1 MELDTLNSLLK
12 AHELELVIG
21 LETHVRLNTK
31 TKLFCSCPNEE
42 IDVPNHNICS
52 VCTGQMGVLPAVNKA
67 AIKKAIYFGKAVKST
82 FENDVISWDRKHYE
96 YPDNPKNIQITQ
108 FHNPIIPDGQVSC
121 YRNDG
126 SQFTVNLTQ
135 VHIEEDAAKLMHE
148 KHISLVDFNKAG
160 VPLIEIVTEPC
171 IRHIE
176 DASTYAQYIQ
186 RIVQNLKISEANLEK
201 GEFKSDV
208 SVSLRKKHTY
218 RLNPRTE
225 IKNLNSFKFM
235 VEALKEEV
243 EKQLDYYLEHKTFRP
258 EQTTVLWD
266 AELKQTKTMRKKEFE
281 ADYRFISEPDLPAVN
296 IKSEIDAIKID
307 NSTLPYAVETILI
320 KGGVLP
326 QDAKFFTADAMRS
339 KTFMTINNALQ
350 DPAFVA
356 KTLVNNIGANA
367 YEDIHDIN
375 HLIDI
380 FKLFKSEKI
389 TAVLVQN
396 AITAYLK
403 DRTFDYKTYFE
414 DHSISEEQITSTIEE
429 VIRNNEAI
437 VSAIKSGNQGK
448 AGILVGQVIKQIG
461 KGAPGKLIRERI
473 LEAISSKKLT
483 VSKSKELKAKI
494 QEPRAMSQGQKAKS
508 HEPKAKSQEL
518 KAKSHEPRTEN
529 PIIIKDHYR
538 THVASQL
545 SEDLIGEKVT
555 LSGWVSSVR
564 DHGEL
569 IFIALRDSSH
579 EIFQVCLSRESFP
592 NLYDVVKLKPE
603 SVISVTGTIVQRK
616 EDDYDPAL
624 RTGTIELET
633 VQLDILNLSKTLPFE
648 IKRATKTNEAVR
660 FEYKF
665 LDHRNASVRK
675 TIVNRH
681 KVIKRLR
688 DLLDSEGFLEI
699 ETPILSAGTDEGAR
713 EFIVPTRKQ
722 AGAFYTLPQAPQQF
736 KQMLMV
742 SGYEKYFQIAR
753 CFRDE
758 DSRGD
763 RQPEFTQLD
772 LEMAYASMQTIIDL
786 NTKLFNDIVTTI
798 YGKKW
803 ILHPFEVLTY
813 QQAMDAYGCDRPDL
827 RFGLKMQD
835 ITHIVKETTFQVFSK
850 PIEAGG
856 IVKCIKVSAAEQG
869 NKRLSKGQ
877 IEHLTAIAQ
886 HHGLGGLAY
895 IIVNENDLQSPII
908 KFLGEDIAIKII
920 ETTHAEVGDIVFF
933 SAADYATANKALDA
947 VRQEMGRLLKLIN
960 PKILKPAWVID
971 FPMFEKTDDGRW
983 TFTHNPFSMP
993 KISDIE
999 KHMNGNAHEMGTI
1012 IAQQYD
1018 LILNGYEIGGGSVRA
1033 HKPEIL
1039 EATYKNMGYDKAE
1052 MMKSVGTMY
1061 KAFHYGAPPH
1071 GGIAWG
1077 IDRLMMILEKK
1088 ASIREVMAFPKT
1100 GTSDDLLFGAPS
1112 PLSDKKV
1119 EEMNVKV
1126 IRK

>member
-1 MELDTLNSLLK
+1 MELEQLDAALK

-31 TKLFCSCPNEE
+31 TKLFCACPNQE
-42 IDVPNHNICS
+42 IEIPNENICS
-52 VCTGQMGVLPAVNKA
+52 VCTGQMGVLPAINKE
-67 AIKKAIYFGKAVKST
+67 AINKAIYFGKAVKSS
-82 FENDVISWDRKHYE
+82 FENEVISWDRKHYE

-121 YRNDG
+121 FRNDG

-148 KHISLVDFNKAG
+148 KTVSLVDFNKAG

-176 DASTYAQYIQ
+176 DASIYAQYIQ

-208 SVSLRKKHTY
+208 SVSLRKKHSY
-218 RLNPRTE
+218 NLNPRTE

-243 EKQLDYYLEHKTFRP
+243 EKQFNYYIEHKEFRP

-281 ADYRFISEPDLPAVN
+281 ADYRFISEPDLPFVSIKDVVDN
-296 IKSEIDAIKID
+296 IQVDTSV
-307 NSTLPYAVETILI
+307 LPFAVESILI

-326 QDAKFFTADAMRS
+326 QDAKFFTADSLRS
-339 KTFMTINNALQ
+339 ETFIAINNKLK
-350 DPAFVA
+350 DPSFVA
-356 KTLVNNIGANA
+356 KTLVNNIGADDYA
-367 YEDIHDIN
+367 DIHRIE
-375 HLIDI
+375 HLIEI
-380 FKLFKSEKI
+380 FELFRDEKI
-389 TAVLVQN
+389 TSVLVQN
-396 AITAYLK
+396 AITSYLK
-403 DRTFDYKTYFE
+403 DRNFDYNKYFE
-414 DHSISEEQITSTIEE
+414 DHTISETQIQEAIKK
-429 VIRNNEAI
+429 VISENEA
-437 VSAIKSGNQGK
+437 VANDIKSGNQGK
-448 AGILVGQVIKQIG
+448 AGILVGKVIAIIG
-461 KGAPGKLIRERI
+461 KGASGKVIREEI
-473 LEAISSKKLT
+473 LNQLQGSGLENQGSQIANEQPTTNSQQQPT
-483 VSKSKELKAKI
+483 NI
-494 QEPRAMSQGQKAKS
+494 QEETLP
-508 HEPKAKSQEL
+508 EI
-518 KAKSHEPRTEN
+518 
-529 PIIIKDHYR
+529 PIVIKDEYR
-538 THVASQL
+538 THLVSDI
-545 SEDLIGEKVT
+545 SEDNISEKVT
-555 LSGWVSSVR
+555 FSGWVSSVR

-569 IFIALRDSSH
+569 IFIDLRDSSY
-579 EIFQVCLSRESFP
+579 EVFQVRLSRESFA
-592 NLYDVVKLKPE
+592 NLDELVKLKPE
-603 SVISVTGTIVQRK
+603 SVITVTGTLVQRK
-616 EDDYDPAL
+616 EDDYNATL
-624 RTGTIELET
+624 RTGTIELEAYE
-633 VQLDILNLSKTLPFE
+633 LEILNLSKTLPFE
-648 IKRATKTNEAVR
+648 IKRATKTNETTR
-660 FEYKF
+660 FQYKY
-665 LDHRNASVRK
+665 LDHRNDDVRRV
-675 TIVNRH
+675 IINRH
-681 KVIKRLR
+681 KVIKLMR
-688 DLLDSEGFLEI
+688 DVLDEQHFLEI

-772 LEMAYASMQTIIDL
+772 IEMAYASMQQIIDL
-786 NTKLFNDIVTTI
+786 NTNMFNDIVKKI

-803 ILHPFEVLTY
+803 ILHPFEVITY
-813 QQAMDAYGCDRPDL
+813 KEAMDKYGCDRPDL
-827 RFGLKMQD
+827 RFGLQLQD
-835 ITHIVKETTFQVFSK
+835 ITDVVKDTTFQVFSK
-850 PIEAGG
+850 PIEEGG
-856 IVKCIKVSAAEQG
+856 IVKCIKISAEEQG
-869 NKRLSKGQ
+869 KKRLSKGQ
-877 IEHLTAIAQ
+877 IEKLTAIAQ
-886 HHGLGGLAY
+886 QHGLGGLAY

-908 KFLGEDIAIKII
+908 KFLGEDIAAGIIKA
-920 ETTHAEVGDIVFF
+920 TNAQVGDIVFF

-947 VRQEMGRLLKLIN
+947 VRQELGSMLRLIN
-960 PKILKPAWVID
+960 PKELRPAWVVD
-971 FPMFEKTDDGRW
+971 FPMFEKTDEGRW

-993 KISDIE
+993 AIYDID
-999 KHMNGNAHEMGTI
+999 KHMNGKEAEIGSI

-1039 EATYKNMGYDKAE
+1039 EATYKNMGYNKEE
-1052 MMKSVGTMY
+1052 MLKSVGTMY
-1061 KAFHYGAPPH
+1061 KSFHYGAPPH

-1077 IDRLMMILEKK
+1077 VDRLMMILEKK

-1100 GTSDDLLFGAPS
+1100 GTSEDLLFGAPS
-1112 PLSDKKV
+1112 VLSNKKV

-1126 IRK
+1126 MKK

>member
-1 MELDTLNSLLK
+1 MDLEQLNELLK
-12 AHELELVIG
+12 QHELELVIG

-31 TKLFCSCPNEE
+31 TKLFCSCANAGD
-42 IDVPNHNICS
+42 IDTPNHNICS
-52 VCTGQMGVLPAVNKA
+52 VCTGQMGVLPAINKE
-67 AIKKAIYFGKAVKST
+67 AINKAIYFGKAVKST

-108 FHNPIIPDGQVSC
+108 FHNPVIPDGQVSC
-121 YRNDG
+121 FRNDG

-148 KHISLVDFNKAG
+148 KKTSLVDFNKAG

-186 RIVQNLKISEANLEK
+186 RIVQNLEISEANLEK

-208 SVSLRKKHTY
+208 SVSLRKKQDY
-218 RLNPRTE
+218 NLNPRTE

-235 VEALKEEV
+235 VDALKEEV
-243 EKQLDYYLEHKTFRP
+243 EKQLNYFLEHKEFRP
-258 EQTTVLWD
+258 DQTTVLWD

-281 ADYRFISEPDLPAVN
+281 ADYRFISEPDLPFVS
-296 IKSEIDAIKID
+296 IKNVVESIDVD
-307 NSTLPYAVETILI
+307 LSTLPFAVESILI

-326 QDAKFFTADAMRS
+326 QDAKFFTANALRS
-339 KTFMTINNALQ
+339 ETFVAINNVIKDA
-350 DPAFVA
+350 AFVA
-356 KTLVNNIGANA
+356 KTLVNNISADDYG
-367 YEDIHDIN
+367 DIHSIT
-375 HLIDI
+375 HLIEI
-380 FKLFKSEKI
+380 FQLFKDEKI
-389 TAVLVQN
+389 TSVLVQN
-396 AITAYLK
+396 AITSYLK
-403 DRTFDYKTYFE
+403 DRSFNYNQYFE
-414 DHSISEEQITSTIEE
+414 ENTISKAQIEDAIAK
-429 VIRNNEAI
+429 VISDNEAI
-437 VSAIKSGNQGK
+437 ANDIRSGNQGK
-448 AGILVGQVIKQIG
+448 AGILVGKVISIIG
-461 KGAPGKLIRERI
+461 KGASGKVIREGVLKQI
-473 LEAISSKKLT
+473 QSSESGVQSPTAVTKQPTTSNQQQTTKKEEETLP
-483 VSKSKELKAKI
+483 EI
-494 QEPRAMSQGQKAKS
+494 
-508 HEPKAKSQEL
+508 
-518 KAKSHEPRTEN
+518 
-529 PIIIKDHYR
+529 PIVIKDEYR
-538 THVASQL
+538 THVI
-545 SEDLIGEKVT
+545 SEISDENINENVT

-569 IFIALRDSSH
+569 IFIDLRDSSTQV
-579 EIFQVCLSRESFP
+579 FQVRLSRESFA
-592 NLYDVVKLKPE
+592 NLDELVKLKPE
-603 SVISVTGTIVQRK
+603 TVITVSGAIVQRK
-616 EDDYDPAL
+616 EDDYNAAL
-624 RTGTIELET
+624 RTGKIELEAT
-633 VQLDILNLSKTLPFE
+633 ELEILNLSKTLPFE
-648 IKRATKTNEAVR
+648 IKRATKTNENVR
-660 FEYKF
+660 FQYKY
-665 LDHRNASVRK
+665 LDHRNNDVRRV
-675 TIVNRH
+675 IVNRH
-681 KVIKRLR
+681 KVIKLIR
-688 DLLDSEGFLEI
+688 DILDDQDFLEI

-772 LEMAYASMQTIIDL
+772 IEMAYASMQQIIDL
-786 NTKLFNDIVTTI
+786 NTQMFNSVVQKI

-803 ILHPFEVLTY
+803 ILRPFEVLTY
-813 QQAMDAYGCDRPDL
+813 KQAMDNYGCDRPDL
-827 RFGLKMQD
+827 RFGLKLQD
-835 ITHIVKETTFQVFSK
+835 ITNIVKDTTFQVFSK
-850 PIEAGG
+850 PIDEGG
-856 IVKCIKVSAAEQG
+856 IVKCIRVSAQEQG

-877 IEHLTAIAQ
+877 IEKLTALAQ
-886 HHGLGGLAY
+886 GHGLGGLAY
-895 IIVNENDLQSPII
+895 IIVNETDLQSPII
-908 KFLGEDIAIKII
+908 KFLGEDIASRII
-920 ETTHAEVGDIVFF
+920 EATNAQVGDIVFF

-947 VRQEMGRLLKLIN
+947 VRQELGNMLRLIN
-960 PKILKPAWVID
+960 PKELRPAWVID
-971 FPMFEKTDDGRW
+971 FPMFEKTDEDRW

-993 KISDIE
+993 AIYDIE
-999 KHMNGNAHEMGTI
+999 KHMNGKEEEIGNI

-1039 EATYKNMGYDKAE
+1039 EATYKNMGYNKDE

-1077 IDRLMMILEKK
+1077 VDRLMMILEKK

-1100 GTSDDLLFGAPS
+1100 GTSEDLLFGAPS
-1112 PLSDKKV
+1112 QLSDKKV

-1126 IRK
+1126 MKK